1 MKKMILSTAA
11 LLTIVSLAACSNKQ
25 DTKKETSNS
34 QSTTKVTSKSANTS
48 KSKDTSTDSE
58 DTSSSSLLT
67 DAEISKAKT
76 VGDFKKLFA
85 KLMNQTVSLTEEAGA
100 SVTGS
105 AKVGYDATVSSL
117 KQQMETQ
124 KEIFNESLESI
135 GSDSTVVPKE
145 DREALIESLKDELVE
160 DLESA
165 RKEMKDLQKELSK
178 SPVADDDS
186 DDSDSDSE
194 E

>member
-11 LLTIVSLAACSNKQ
+11 LLTIVSLAASSNKQ

-58 DTSSSSLLT
+58 ETSSSSLLT

-85 KLMNQTVSLTEEAGA
+85 KLMDQSVSITEEAGT

-105 AKVGYDATVSSL
+105 AKEQYDAMISTL
-117 KQQMETQ
+117 KQGLENQ
-124 KEIFNESLESI
+124 KDIFNEGLESI

-145 DREALIESLKDELVE
+145 DREALIEILKDAREE
-160 DLESA
+160 LEST
-165 RKEMKDLQKELSK
+165 RKEMKDMQKELSK
-178 SPVADDDS
+178 SPVADDSS

>member
-1 MKKMILSTAA
+1 MKKMILATAA

-25 DTKKETSNS
+25 ETKKETSNS

-58 DTSSSSLLT
+58 ETSSSSLLT

-85 KLMNQTVSLTEEAGA
+85 KLMDQSVSITEEAGA

-105 AKVGYDATVSSL
+105 AKEQYDATISAL
-117 KQQMETQ
+117 KQG
-124 KEIFNESLESI
+124 LESI

-145 DREALIESLKDELVE
+145 DREALIESLKDAREE
-160 DLESA
+160 LEST
-165 RKEMKDLQKELSK
+165 RKEMKDMQKELSK

-186 DDSDSDSE
+186 DDSDSE

>member
-1 MKKMILSTAA
+1 MILSTAA

-85 KLMNQTVSLTEEAGA
+85 KLMDQSVSITEEAGT

-105 AKVGYDATVSSL
+105 AKEQYDAMISTL
-117 KQQMETQ
+117 KQGLENQ
-124 KEIFNESLESI
+124 KDIFNEGLESI

-145 DREALIESLKDELVE
+145 ALIEILKDAREE
-160 DLESA
+160 LEST
-165 RKEMKDLQKELSK
+165 RKEMKDMQKELSK
-178 SPVADDDS
+178 SPVADDSS
-186 DDSDSDSE
+186 DDSDSDSDE
-194 E
+194 

>member
-11 LLTIVSLAACSNKQ
+11 LLTIFSLATCSNKQ

-48 KSKDTSTDSE
+48 KSKDNSTDSE

-85 KLMNQTVSLTEEAGA
+85 KLMDQSVSITEEAGT

-105 AKVGYDATVSSL
+105 AKEQYDAMISTL
-117 KQQMETQ
+117 KQGLENQ
-124 KEIFNESLESI
+124 KDIFNEGLESI

-145 DREALIESLKDELVE
+145 DREALIEILKDAREE
-160 DLESA
+160 LEST
-165 RKEMKDLQKELSK
+165 RKEMKDMQKELSK

-186 DDSDSDSE
+186 DDSASDSE

>member
-58 DTSSSSLLT
+58 DTSTYSLLT

-85 KLMNQTVSLTEEAGA
+85 KLMDQTVSLTEEVGA

-145 DREALIESLKDELVE
+145 DREALIESLKDAREE
-160 DLESA
+160 LESA

>member
-25 DTKKETSNS
+25 DRKKETSNS

-58 DTSSSSLLT
+58 ETSSSSLLT

-85 KLMNQTVSLTEEAGA
+85 KLMDQSVSITEEAGT

-105 AKVGYDATVSSL
+105 AKEQYDAMISTL
-117 KQQMETQ
+117 KQGLENQ
-124 KEIFNESLESI
+124 KDIFNEGLESI

-145 DREALIESLKDELVE
+145 DREALIEILKDAREE
-160 DLESA
+160 LEST
-165 RKEMKDLQKELSK
+165 RKEMKDMQKELSK
-178 SPVADDDS
+178 SPVADDSS

>member
-34 QSTTKVTSKSANTS
+34 QSTTKVTGKSANTS

-58 DTSSSSLLT
+58 DTSTSSLLT

-85 KLMNQTVSLTEEAGA
+85 KLMDQTVSLTEEAGA

-105 AKVGYDATVSSL
+105 A
-117 KQQMETQ
+117 
-124 KEIFNESLESI
+124 NESLESI

-145 DREALIESLKDELVE
+145 DREALIESLKDAREE
-160 DLESA
+160 LESA

>member
-48 KSKDTSTDSE
+48 TDSE
-58 DTSSSSLLT
+58 DTSSSSLIT

-85 KLMNQTVSLTEEAGA
+85 KLMDQTVSLTEEAGT

-105 AKVGYDATVSSL
+105 AKVGYDVTVSSL

-124 KEIFNESLESI
+124 KEIFNEGLETI
-135 GSDSTVVPKE
+135 GSDSTIVPKE
-145 DREALIESLKDELVE
+145 DREALIESLKDAREE
-160 DLESA
+160 LESV

-178 SPVADDDS
+178 SPVADDNS

>member
-58 DTSSSSLLT
+58 ETSSSSLLT

-76 VGDFKKLFA
+76 VVDFKKLFA
-85 KLMNQTVSLTEEAGA
+85 KLMDQSVSITEEAGT

-105 AKVGYDATVSSL
+105 AKEQYDAMISTL
-117 KQQMETQ
+117 KQGLENQ
-124 KEIFNESLESI
+124 KDIFNEGLESI

-145 DREALIESLKDELVE
+145 DREALIESLKDAREE
-160 DLESA
+160 LESA

-186 DDSDSDSE
+186 DDSASDSE

>member
-1 MKKMILSTAA
+1 M
-11 LLTIVSLAACSNKQ
+11 
-25 DTKKETSNS
+25 
-34 QSTTKVTSKSANTS
+34 TSKSANTS

-85 KLMNQTVSLTEEAGA
+85 KLMDQSVSITEEAGV

-105 AKVGYDATVSSL
+105 AKEQYDATISTL
-117 KQQMETQ
+117 KQELENQ
-124 KEIFNESLESI
+124 KEIFNEGLESI

-145 DREALIESLKDELVE
+145 KREALIESLKDAREE
-160 DLESA
+160 LEST

-178 SPVADDDS
+178 SPVADDSS
-186 DDSDSDSE
+186 DDSDSDSDE
-194 E
+194 

>member
-11 LLTIVSLAACSNKQ
+11 LLTIFSLACSNKQ

-48 KSKDTSTDSE
+48 KSKDNSTDSE

-67 DAEISKAKT
+67 DAEINKAKT

-85 KLMNQTVSLTEEAGA
+85 KLMDQSVSITEEAGT

-105 AKVGYDATVSSL
+105 AKEQYDAMISTL
-117 KQQMETQ
+117 KQGLENQ
-124 KEIFNESLESI
+124 KDIFNEGLESI

-145 DREALIESLKDELVE
+145 DREALIEILKDAREE
-160 DLESA
+160 LEST
-165 RKEMKDLQKELSK
+165 RKEMKDMQKELSK
-178 SPVADDDS
+178 SPVADDSS

>member
-11 LLTIVSLAACSNKQ
+11 LLTIVSLVACSNKQ

-58 DTSSSSLLT
+58 DTSTSSLLT

-85 KLMNQTVSLTEEAGA
+85 KLMDQSVSLTEEAGT

-105 AKVGYDATVSSL
+105 AKEQYDAMISAL
-117 KQQMETQ
+117 KQELENQ
-124 KEIFNESLESI
+124 KDIFNEGLESI

-145 DREALIESLKDELVE
+145 DREVLIESLKDAREE
-160 DLESA
+160 LEST
-165 RKEMKDLQKELSK
+165 RKEMKDMQKELSK

>member
-11 LLTIVSLAACSNKQ
+11 LLTIFSLAACSNKQ

-48 KSKDTSTDSE
+48 KSKDNSTDSE

-67 DAEISKAKT
+67 DAEINKAKT

-85 KLMNQTVSLTEEAGA
+85 KLMESVSITEEAGT

-105 AKVGYDATVSSL
+105 AKEQYDAMISTL
-117 KQQMETQ
+117 KQGLENQ
-124 KEIFNESLESI
+124 KDIFNEGLESI

-145 DREALIESLKDELVE
+145 DREALIEILKDAREE
-160 DLESA
+160 LEST
-165 RKEMKDLQKELSK
+165 RKEMKDMQKELSK
-178 SPVADDDS
+178 SPVADDSS

>member
-11 LLTIVSLAACSNKQ
+11 LLTIVSLVACSNKQ
-25 DTKKETSNS
+25 ETKKETSNS

-85 KLMNQTVSLTEEAGA
+85 KLMDQSVSITEEAGG

-105 AKVGYDATVSSL
+105 AKEQYDATISAL
-117 KQQMETQ
+117 KQGLENQ
-124 KEIFNESLESI
+124 KDIFNEGLESI

-145 DREALIESLKDELVE
+145 DREALIESLKDAREE
-160 DLESA
+160 LEST
-165 RKEMKDLQKELSK
+165 RKEMKDMQKELSK

-186 DDSDSDSE
+186 DDSDSDSDE
-194 E
+194 

>member
-25 DTKKETSNS
+25 DTKKDTSNS
-34 QSTTKVTSKSANTS
+34 QSTTKVTSKSATTS
-48 KSKDTSTDSE
+48 KSKDTSTDLE
-58 DTSSSSLLT
+58 DTSTSSLLT
-67 DAEISKAKT
+67 DDEISKAKT

-85 KLMNQTVSLTEEAGA
+85 KVMDQSVSHIEEAGA

-105 AKVGYDATVSSL
+105 AKEQYDATISAL
-117 KQQMETQ
+117 KEKLESQ
-124 KEIFNESLESI
+124 KEIFYKGLDSI
-135 GSDSTVVPKE
+135 GLNGDVVPKE
-145 DREALIESLKDELVE
+145 DREALIERLKDTRDE
-160 DLESA
+160 LEST
-165 RKEMKDLQKELSK
+165 RKELKDMQKELGK

-186 DDSDSDSE
+186 DDSNSDSE

>member
-1 MKKMILSTAA
+1 MILSTAA

-48 KSKDTSTDSE
+48 KSKDNSTDSE

-85 KLMNQTVSLTEEAGA
+85 KLMDHSVSITEEAGT

-105 AKVGYDATVSSL
+105 AKEQYDAMISTL
-117 KQQMETQ
+117 KQGLENQ
-124 KEIFNESLESI
+124 KDIFNEGLESI

-145 DREALIESLKDELVE
+145 DREALIEILKDAREE
-160 DLESA
+160 LEST
-165 RKEMKDLQKELSK
+165 RKEMKDMQKELSK
-178 SPVADDDS
+178 SPVADDSS

>member
-58 DTSSSSLLT
+58 DTSTSSLLT

-85 KLMNQTVSLTEEAGA
+85 KLMDQTVSLTEEVGA

-145 DREALIESLKDELVE
+145 DREALIEILKDAREE
-160 DLESA
+160 LESA

>member
-11 LLTIVSLAACSNKQ
+11 LFTIVSLAACSNKQ

-58 DTSSSSLLT
+58 DTSTSSLLT

-85 KLMNQTVSLTEEAGA
+85 KLMDQTVSLTEEVGA

-145 DREALIESLKDELVE
+145 DREALIESLKDAREE
-160 DLESA
+160 LESA

>member
-58 DTSSSSLLT
+58 ETSSSSLLT

-85 KLMNQTVSLTEEAGA
+85 KLMDQTVSLTEEVGA

-145 DREALIESLKDELVE
+145 DREALIESLKDARDE
-160 DLESA
+160 LESR
-165 RKEMKDLQKELSK
+165 RKELKDMQKELSK

>member
-11 LLTIVSLAACSNKQ
+11 LLTIVSLVACSNKQ

-85 KLMNQTVSLTEEAGA
+85 KLMDQSVSLTEEAGK

-105 AKVGYDATVSSL
+105 AKEQYDATVSAL
-117 KQQMETQ
+117 KQGLENQ
-124 KEIFNESLESI
+124 KDIFNESLESI

-145 DREALIESLKDELVE
+145 DREALIESLKDARDE
-160 DLESA
+160 LEST
-165 RKEMKDLQKELSK
+165 RKEMKDMQKELSK

-186 DDSDSDSE
+186 DDSDSE